1 MEKNIID
8 EARKKAINLYKGG
21 THCSLAILY
30 SINDLLGN
38 PLTEEKINLVSR
50 LPVGMG
56 YGGCFCGA
64 VSGGVMAI
72 GFIIGKKSPNDY
84 RVKAA
89 CEELHRWFKHTC
101 NVSCCN
107 GAIKH
112 MKCRVKKYDEHWANM
127 TGELAGKTMELIL
140 KYSLTEGGI
149 VK

>member
-1 MEKNIID
+1 MDKNIID
-8 EARKKAINLYKGG
+8 EASKKAINLYRGG

-38 PLTEEKINLVSR
+38 PLAEEKINLVSR
-50 LPVGMG
+50 LPVGIG

-72 GFIIGKKSPNDY
+72 GFIIGKKSSNDY

-101 NVSCCN
+101 NASCCN
-107 GAIKH
+107 GLNKH
-112 MKCRVKKYDEHWANM
+112 MKCRSKEYDEKWANL

-140 KYSLTEGGI
+140 KYKVTGGSI
-149 VK
+149 DK